1 MSFIPVSQPLLNGN
15 EKKYLNECI
24 DSGWISSEG
33 PFVQRL
39 EDQFATYT
47 GRQYGIAVS
56 SGSAALDIAIA
67 ALKIGSGDEVIIPT
81 FTIIS
86 CATAVVRSGATPVV
100 VDCDPITWNIDVN
113 QIEAKIS
120 PRTKAIMA
128 VHIYGLPVDMDP
140 LLALAHRYGLWIVE
154 DAAEVHGQVY
164 RSKSCGSFGIIS
176 IFSFY
181 ANKNVTASEGGIL
194 LTDDEVLAERCRS
207 LRNLCM
213 QPEQRFIHSELGWN
227 YRMGNLQAAVGVA
240 QFERLHEII
249 ARRREIGEIYT
260 NLLRTVSCLQLPLSQ
275 TDYAQNIY
283 WAFSVVLQDDVS
295 YNAKQV
301 TIQLKNNGIQTRP
314 FFWPMHL
321 QPIFL
326 NMGLFENEN
335 CPVSE
340 KIAHRG
346 FYLPN
351 SLAITEQ
358 QIDSVVKTLKSI
370 LGFK

>member
-1 MSFIPVSQPLLNGN
+1 MSFIPVNQPLLNGN

-39 EDQFATYT
+39 EHQFEAHT
-47 GRQYGIAVS
+47 GRKYGIAVS
-56 SGSAALDIAIA
+56 SGSAALDIAIS
-67 ALKIGSGDEVIIPT
+67 ALKIGPGDEVIIPT

-100 VDCDPITWNIDVN
+100 VDCDSITWNIDVN

-140 LLALAHRYGLWIVE
+140 LLALAHRHGLWIVE

-164 RSKSCGSFGIIS
+164 RAKPCGSFGIIS

-181 ANKNVTASEGGIL
+181 SNKNVTTGEGGIL
-194 LTDDEVLAERCRS
+194 LTDDAALAERCRS

-249 ARRREIGEIYT
+249 ARRKEIGEIYT
-260 NLLRTVSCLQLPLSQ
+260 TLLSTVNCLQLPLKQ
-275 TDYAQNIY
+275 TDYAENIY
-283 WAFSVVLQDDVS
+283 WAFSVVLQDDAS
-295 YNAKQV
+295 YDAKQV
-301 TIQLKNNGIQTRP
+301 MLQLKNSGIQTRP
-314 FFWPMHL
+314 FFWPIHR

-326 NMGLFENEN
+326 NMGLFENEK

-358 QIDSVVKTLKSI
+358 QIDVVIKTLKNI